1 MYCRWPGAKLRVLD
15 TRWPASFR
23 RRSLVLSVTLSI
35 RHDDGLVNAPDG
47 MWSHHNT
54 YNTRVILNMCLHQLS
69 GLAVRVSAL
78 SLVSRG
84 SIPGQV
90 IPKTRKMRAQRL
102 EKWHSASRVGLA
114 VGVRTLASNVRRFTS
129 HCMNE

>member
-1 MYCRWPGAKLRVLD
+1 M
-15 TRWPASFR
+15 
-23 RRSLVLSVTLSI
+23 VLSVTLSI

-90 IPKTRKMRAQRL
+90 IPKTRKMGAQRL

-114 VGVRTLASNVRRFTS
+114 VSPCNILASCPGGVLVHQAVSRYRNRR
-129 HCMNE
+129 